1 MGKNKLKKYAE
12 TLQYE
17 NILQPNKQKL
27 FNGYELIGRWHEEV
41 FGNEKPI
48 VLELGAGKGEY
59 SLMLAAKHP
68 EKNYVAI
75 DIKGDRLLKGAKE
88 AKEQNL
94 QNLVFLRIQIE
105 HIEMV
110 FGKDEVD
117 EIWITFPDPFP
128 KKTRAKN
135 RMTSKRFLNRYK
147 NVLKKN
153 GIIHLK
159 TDNTQFFDFTHE
171 TLSELNQEIL
181 FSTYDLYNEKNYDN
195 SDAKSLQTY
204 YERKWLEDGAKI
216 KYMDFRLNLD

>member
-1 MGKNKLKKYAE
+1 MGKNKQKKYTE

-27 FNGYELIGRWHEEV
+27 FNGYELKGRWHEEV
-41 FGNEKPI
+41 FGDDKPV

>member
-41 FGNEKPI
+41 FGNKKPI

>member
-1 MGKNKLKKYAE
+1 MSKNKLKKYAE
-12 TLQYE
+12 TLEYE
-17 NILQPNKQKL
+17 NIIQPTKQKL
-27 FNGYELIGRWHEEV
+27 FDGFELKGSWHKEV
-41 FGNEKPI
+41 FGNQKPI

-68 EKNYVAI
+68 EKNFIAV

-88 AKEQNL
+88 AKEKNL
-94 QNLVFLRIQIE
+94 ENLVFLRIQIE
-105 HIEMV
+105 HTELA
-110 FGKDEVD
+110 FEKDEVD

-153 GIIHLK
+153 GFIHLK
-159 TDNTQFFDFTHE
+159 TDNTQFFDFTQE
-171 TLSELNQEIL
+171 ILNELNQEIL
-181 FSTYDLYNEKNYDN
+181 FSTRDLYNENPEN
-195 SDAKSLQTY
+195 TDATGLQTY
-204 YERKWLEDGAKI
+204 YERKWLAEGAKI

>member
-1 MGKNKLKKYAE
+1 MSKNKLKKYAE
-12 TLQYE
+12 TLEYE
-17 NILQPNKQKL
+17 NIIQPTKQQL
-27 FNGYELIGRWHEEV
+27 FNGFGIKGHWHEEV
-41 FGNEKPI
+41 FGNQKPI

-68 EKNYVAI
+68 SKNFIAV

-88 AKEQNL
+88 AKEKNL
-94 QNLVFLRIQIE
+94 DNLVFLRIQIE
-105 HIEMV
+105 HIELA
-110 FGKDEVD
+110 FEQDEVD

-135 RMTSKRFLNRYK
+135 RMTSRRFLHRYK
-147 NVLKKN
+147 NILKKN
-153 GIIHLK
+153 GLVHLK

-171 TLSELNQEIL
+171 ILTELNQEIL
-181 FSTYDLYNEKNYDN
+181 FSTRDLYSEDLDN
-195 SDAKSLQTY
+195 TDATGLQTY